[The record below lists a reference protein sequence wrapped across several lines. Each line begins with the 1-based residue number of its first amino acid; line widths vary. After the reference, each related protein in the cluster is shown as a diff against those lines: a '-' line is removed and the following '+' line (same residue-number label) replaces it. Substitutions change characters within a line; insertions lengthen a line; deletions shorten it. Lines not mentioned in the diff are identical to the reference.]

1 MGDKDCFI
9 IEKYLTDNERM
20 VLHYSEY
27 VNEATIKIF
36 RKSKPNLKFKSH
48 STYKAVITYDLLKE
62 LAEKY
67 IFVKNPDLKEII
79 NFVEE
84 KLKLIEV

>member
-9 IEKYLTDNERM
+9 IEKYLNDNERI

-48 STYKAVITYDLLKE
+48 TSYKAEITYDLLRE

-67 IFVKNPDLKEII
+67 VFQKNPELKEII
-79 NFVEE
+79 DFVED
-84 KLKLIEV
+84 KLKMIEG